1 MKKNL
6 KRFLLC
12 LLAVSAMSIS
22 GNVYADT
29 DEDTSAEAETAGEV
43 SEDTDGDASTEEGEQ
58 KKEKVKLKETE
69 EKIKA
74 ESADIV
80 KYLEKIGN
88 VDGFDIY
95 RKDKDFDDKIWE
107 ANGGKPEKKKDYTE
121 AQEAL
126 DDTISELKKLGD
138 LVAVDEKTGEAV
150 ASFEDSSKC
159 ESGLLY
165 VSEAK
170 RFLLYIDEELTKP
183 SQVLQVISSI
193 DDPYVFRN
201 AKGDV
206 LTLMDDKYKKVVR
219 TYNDGGSYYE
229 GCEMF
234 FGDDDNFIWLSSD
247 RTQVLGT
254 FRYGTDNGKYRM
266 IIDDRRAIIGL
277 ENKNTQYIWWSSPI
291 GSTRDKIA
299 TPLLINELRSSN
311 VLRYGIPAKRS
322 NNNVVRSNTDD
333 CEVKVSDITNGI
345 RVEYKYAS
353 AGFTYPVEYT
363 LESDHLKA
371 SLKVSEIKEEKSE
384 NIATEM
390 TVMGAFGAAPSDED
404 GYFVI
409 PDGSGALVRFNNQ
422 KTMDTNAY
430 TQRVYGND
438 LTVVPTT
445 KGAVTEQI
453 YLPVYGIV
461 REDNAMLV
469 VASKGDSNAYLTTQV
484 SKQSNSSYNLCSF
497 TFVLRGTDTFY
508 MSGNNSDKLTV
519 FESGDIKCDD
529 IELLYYPISKE
540 GASYVDVAQRYRE
553 YLTTDGGVQV
563 TARNEDSK
571 MFLDLYGGTLKK
583 KPVLG
588 VPVTMKQS
596 VTSFDQAS
604 EILTRLKN
612 DGVDEIAVS
621 YNGWTND
628 GICSKVDTTAKP
640 SGKLGGKSDFN
651 DLTSL
656 ISDNKWQ
663 FYPSTDNRTFYSG
676 NGYYS
681 FTGTTVRVSGSYSRI
696 VSYDRAYG
704 IPDGFKKNMSQLSPS
719 FFGEVIGNISDS
731 YSKAGL
737 TGASLGDL
745 TTALYGDYGKKNISR
760 YTAMGMLTDAYEQ
773 LSGSMKDGILADGAN
788 AYALPYVKQ
797 IKNVPLTS
805 SRFDLFNEDIPFYQI
820 VMHGIIPYSTTA
832 VNADADSETLLLMA
846 AATGS
851 NLCYDMIYEE
861 TSLLKDTSYDIYY
874 YANYANWVDT
884 AAAEY
889 KLLSPLLEKV
899 SGATIKGYETEN
911 DGSLI
916 TTTYSNGI
924 VVKVDLEAK
933 TIDYDGKHISLAEYE
948 QEGGIRF

>member
-1 MKKNL
+1 MKKNI

-12 LLAVSAMSIS
+12 LLAVSTLSIS

-29 DEDTSAEAETAGEV
+29 EEDAAAEVSDETAEETGE
-43 SEDTDGDASTEEGEQ
+43 EAAEGEQ
-58 KKEKVKLKETE
+58 KQEKVKLKETE

-95 RKDKDFDDKIWE
+95 RKDKDIDDKIWE

-150 ASFEDSSKC
+150 ASFEDSNKC
-159 ESGLLY
+159 DSGLLY

-183 SQVLQVISSI
+183 SQMLQVISSI

-201 AKGDV
+201 SEGDE
-206 LTLMDDKYKKVVR
+206 LTLMDEKYKKVIR
-219 TYNDGGSYYE
+219 TYRDGGSYY
-229 GCEMF
+229 GDYEMF
-234 FGDDDNFIWLSSD
+234 FGDDDNFIWLSKD

-254 FRYGTDNGKYRM
+254 FRYGTDNGTYRM

-277 ENKNTQYIWWSSPI
+277 ENKETQYIWWSSPI
-291 GSTRDKIA
+291 GATRDKVA

-311 VLRYGIPAKRS
+311 ILRYGIPSKRS

-363 LESDHLKA
+363 LEKDHLKA

-390 TVMGAFGAAPSDED
+390 TIMGAFGAAPSDED

-430 TQRVYGND
+430 TQRVYGSD
-438 LTVVPTT
+438 VTVVPTS

-453 YLPVYGIV
+453 YMPVYGIV

-484 SKQSNSSYNLCSF
+484 SKQSNSSYNLCRF
-497 TFVLRGTDTFY
+497 TFILRGTDTFY

-519 FESGDIKCDD
+519 FESGDIKSDD

-540 GASYVDVAQRYRE
+540 GADYVDVAQKYRD
-553 YLTTDGGVQV
+553 YLTTEGGVKIKA
-563 TARNEDSK
+563 TSEDSQ
-571 MFLDLYGGTLKK
+571 MYLDLYGGTLKK

-596 VTSFDQAS
+596 ITSYDEAS
-604 EILTRLKN
+604 NILNLLKN
-612 DGVDEIAVS
+612 DGVEDMLIS
-621 YNGWTND
+621 YSGWTND
-628 GICSKVDTTAKP
+628 GICSKVDTEAKP

-651 DLTSL
+651 ALTSL
-656 ISDNKWQ
+656 ISDNGWKL
-663 FYPSTDNRTFYSG
+663 YPATDNRTFYSG

-681 FTGTTVRVSGSYSRI
+681 FTSTTVRVSGAYSRI

-719 FFGEVIGNISDS
+719 YFGEVIGGIADS
-731 YSKAGL
+731 YSAAGL
-737 TGASLGDL
+737 SGANIGDL

-760 YTAMGMLTDAYEQ
+760 YTAMGMLTDSYEQ
-773 LSGSMKDGILADGAN
+773 LSSDMDDGILADGAN
-788 AYALPYVKQ
+788 AYAFSYVDH
-797 IKNVPLTS
+797 IKGVPLSS

-851 NLCYDMIYEE
+851 SLCYDMIYEE
-861 TSLLKDTSYDIYY
+861 TSLLKDTSYDKYY
-874 YANYANWVDT
+874 YANYSNWVET

-889 KLLSPLLEKV
+889 KLMKPLLDKV
-899 SGATIKGYETEN
+899 SGAVITGYETEN
-911 DGSLI
+911 EGNRI
-916 TTTYSNGI
+916 TTTYSNGT
-924 VVKVDLEAK
+924 VVKVDLEEK
-933 TIDYDGKHISLAEYE
+933 TIDYNGNHIVLADYE
-948 QEGGIRF
+948 AEGGIRF